1 MKDLLDKYIRHLD
14 VERGLSRYTVRNYST
29 DIQGFLDFL
38 GRNGVSSLEKVDRS
52 IMRRYLGWLHEQ
64 DTARGSISRKLSALR
79 SFYRYLNRENLVSA
93 DPLSTVSAPKLEKR
107 LPTFLTIDE
116 MTSLLK
122 APDVSTP
129 QGLRDRAILE
139 LLYASGLRLSE
150 IVLLDL
156 GDVDLNS
163 HHIRAWGKGSKERIV
178 LMGIPAAK
186 ALQSYVKQGRTKLLG
201 KKSTQALFLNRFGN
215 RVAERRIQYIIK
227 KYARQA
233 GLDTRVFT
241 HIFRHTFATHMLDGG
256 ADLRAVQELLG
267 HVRLA
272 TTQVYTHVSQN
283 QIRRTYLAAHPR
295 GGGRKVRL

>member
-38 GRNGVSSLEKVDRS
+38 GRNGVSSLENVDRS
-52 IMRRYLGWLHEQ
+52 IMRRYLGLLHERE
-64 DTARGSISRKLSALR
+64 TARGSISRKLSALR
-79 SFYRYLNRENLVSA
+79 SFYRYLNRESLVSA

-116 MTSLLK
+116 MASLLK
-122 APDVSTP
+122 APDVSTL

-150 IVLLDL
+150 IVSLDL

-163 HHIRAWGKGSKERIV
+163 RHIRAWGKGSKERIV

-186 ALQSYVKQGRTKLLG
+186 ALQRYVKQGRPKLLG
-201 KKSTQALFLNRFGN
+201 KKNTQALFLNRFGN

-272 TTQVYTHVSQN
+272 TTQIYTHVSQN

-295 GGGRKVRL
+295 GGGRKVKL

>member
-1 MKDLLDKYIRHLD
+1 VKDLLDKYIRHLD

-38 GRNGVSSLEKVDRS
+38 GRNGVSSLENVDRS
-52 IMRRYLGWLHEQ
+52 IMRRYLGLLHERE
-64 DTARGSISRKLSALR
+64 TARGSISRKLSALR
-79 SFYRYLNRENLVSA
+79 SFYRYLNRESLVSA

-116 MTSLLK
+116 MASLLK
-122 APDVSTP
+122 APDVSTL

-150 IVLLDL
+150 IVSLDL

-163 HHIRAWGKGSKERIV
+163 RHIRAWGKGSKERIV

-186 ALQSYVKQGRTKLLG
+186 ALQRYVKQGRPELLG
-201 KKSTQALFLNRFGN
+201 KKNTQALFLNRFGN

-272 TTQVYTHVSQN
+272 TTQIYTHVSQN

>member
-38 GRNGVSSLEKVDRS
+38 GRNGVSSLENVDRS
-52 IMRRYLGWLHEQ
+52 IMRRYLGLLHERE
-64 DTARGSISRKLSALR
+64 TARGSISRKLSALR
-79 SFYRYLNRENLVSA
+79 SFYRYLNRESLVSA

-116 MTSLLK
+116 MASLLK
-122 APDVSTP
+122 APDVSTL

-150 IVLLDL
+150 IVSLDL

-163 HHIRAWGKGSKERIV
+163 RHIRAWGKGSKERIV

-186 ALQSYVKQGRTKLLG
+186 ALQRYVKQGRPKLLG
-201 KKSTQALFLNRFGN
+201 KKNTQALFLNRFGN

-272 TTQVYTHVSQN
+272 TTQIYTHVSQN

>member
-38 GRNGVSSLEKVDRS
+38 GRNGVSSLENVDRS
-52 IMRRYLGWLHEQ
+52 IMRRYLGLLHERE
-64 DTARGSISRKLSALR
+64 TARGSISRKLSALR
-79 SFYRYLNRENLVSA
+79 SFYRYLNRESLVSA

-116 MTSLLK
+116 MASLLK
-122 APDVSTP
+122 APDVSTL

-150 IVLLDL
+150 IVSLDL

-163 HHIRAWGKGSKERIV
+163 RHIRAWGKGSKERIV

-186 ALQSYVKQGRTKLLG
+186 ALQRYVKQGRPELLG
-201 KKSTQALFLNRFGN
+201 KKNTQALFLNRFGN

-272 TTQVYTHVSQN
+272 TTQIYTHVSQN